1 MQNIICINDNKKII
15 NKEFICLINN
25 NFVIFDWDLY
35 KSHKLSIKNLM
46 HDLNNKSKIFLNK
59 A

>member
-1 MQNIICINDNKKII
+1 MQNIISINDNKKII
-15 NKEFICLINN
+15 NKEFICLIKN

-35 KSHKLSIKNLM
+35 KSHKLSIKNLI
-46 HDLNNKSKIFLNK
+46 HDLNNKSKLFLNK